1 MKLRALPFL
10 IKYMPFLAMYH
21 KLTQALQ
28 CVSFSIFIPYTVRY
42 IRTRIVN
49 VEGLE
54 WAILL
59 NPQ

>member
-1 MKLRALPFL
+1 
-10 IKYMPFLAMYH
+10 MPFLAMYA
-21 KLTQALQ
+21 KLIQALQ